1 MVRTIADGST
11 LMEGEAAVPVTLAVT
26 SPRPWLT
33 TMSRFMR
40 PLAGLYSP
48 ATATL
53 MTRLVYRRSR
63 VVTMPLAIWYVPV
76 IESNSSREAK
86 SDGGTSAR
94 SRDEIAPPTLTT
106 PPMRASASRLASG
119 HASTTCVIVGLPK
132 SMVPTAFGAPSVPP
146 SVSVPRMGALTE
158 VAGPAA
164 AATSSAMSLPSTV
177 TRALT
182 GASARLR
189 ASFATR
195 RPSAI
200 FTARSPGFTRASPSK
215 RSVGPAVS
223 VRSRSST
230 RYRVSAPPPPRATYV
245 TAPFSILT
253 RAARPAAPAP
263 PPTAPPAPRPGRARD
278 SAVPRLATFSWP
290 SGFWMSAMTGRSS
303 VRSPNSTRPP
313 SRGRTRSASRPVSS
327 LRNGAVPNCGSSPTS
342 SPCSS
347 TAGRGKTTTETD
359 ANFTGRPS
367 ACDAL
372 DAISACTRG
381 VSTTNGTATI
391 AAIATTTTTTRTPTV
406 HQRARITE
414 ERRGRL
420 RRLDRRQ
427 TPGVGS
433 DRARERPV
441 LLDVLPRPRAVHN
454 APARV
459 VHRVVD
465 ERDGEVHRDPVLP
478 ALLPRLRHLGAVDPN
493 LLDPV
498 RLPRAAQA
506 VTLGL
511 EARVLLRGQAIGE
524 GAHVPTA
531 ARRLDVGERRPG
543 PARERVG
550 FEAPIHLLDVL
561 DATVPVGRLR
571 RNRHGH
577 GAAA

>member
-1 MVRTIADGST
+1 
-11 LMEGEAAVPVTLAVT
+11 PV
-26 SPRPWLT
+26 
-33 TMSRFMR
+33 
-40 PLAGLYSP
+40 
-48 ATATL
+48 
-53 MTRLVYRRSR
+53 
-63 VVTMPLAIWYVPV
+63 
-76 IESNSSREAK
+76 
-86 SDGGTSAR
+86 
-94 SRDEIAPPTLTT
+94 
-106 PPMRASASRLASG
+106 
-119 HASTTCVIVGLPK
+119 
-132 SMVPTAFGAPSVPP
+132 
-146 SVSVPRMGALTE
+146 
-158 VAGPAA
+158 
-164 AATSSAMSLPSTV
+164 
-177 TRALT
+177 
-182 GASARLR
+182 
-189 ASFATR
+189 TR

-200 FTARSPGFTRASPSK
+200 FTARSPGFTRAPPSK

-230 RYRVSAPPPPRATYV
+230 RYRVRAPPPPRATYV

-303 VRSPNSTRPP
+303 VRSPNST
-313 SRGRTRSASRPVSS
+313 
-327 LRNGAVPNCGSSPTS
+327 
-342 SPCSS
+342 
-347 TAGRGKTTTETD
+347 
-359 ANFTGRPS
+359 
-367 ACDAL
+367 
-372 DAISACTRG
+372 
-381 VSTTNGTATI
+381 ATI
-391 AAIATTTTTTRTPTV
+391 AATARTATTARTPTV
-406 HQRARITE
+406 HQRARITA
-414 ERRGRL
+414 ERRRRL

-493 LLDPV
+493 LLDPI

-511 EARVLLRGQAIGE
+511 EARVLLRRQAIGE

-531 ARRLDVGERRPG
+531 DRRLDVGERRPG

-561 DATVPVGRLR
+561 DATVPVGRLPR
-571 RNRHGH
+571 YRHGH

>member
-1 MVRTIADGST
+1 
-11 LMEGEAAVPVTLAVT
+11 
-26 SPRPWLT
+26 
-33 TMSRFMR
+33 
-40 PLAGLYSP
+40 
-48 ATATL
+48 
-53 MTRLVYRRSR
+53 
-63 VVTMPLAIWYVPV
+63 
-76 IESNSSREAK
+76 
-86 SDGGTSAR
+86 
-94 SRDEIAPPTLTT
+94 
-106 PPMRASASRLASG
+106 
-119 HASTTCVIVGLPK
+119 
-132 SMVPTAFGAPSVPP
+132 
-146 SVSVPRMGALTE
+146 
-158 VAGPAA
+158 
-164 AATSSAMSLPSTV
+164 
-177 TRALT
+177 
-182 GASARLR
+182 
-189 ASFATR
+189 
-195 RPSAI
+195 
-200 FTARSPGFTRASPSK
+200 
-215 RSVGPAVS
+215 
-223 VRSRSST
+223 
-230 RYRVSAPPPPRATYV
+230 
-245 TAPFSILT
+245 
-253 RAARPAAPAP
+253 
-263 PPTAPPAPRPGRARD
+263 
-278 SAVPRLATFSWP
+278 
-290 SGFWMSAMTGRSS
+290 MSAMTGRSS

-327 LRNGAVPNCGSSPTS
+327 LRNGAVPNSGSSPTS

-372 DAISACTRG
+372 DAISVCTRG

-391 AAIATTTTTTRTPTV
+391 AAIARTATTARTPTV
-406 HQRARITE
+406 HQRARITA
-414 ERRGRL
+414 ERRRRL

-493 LLDPV
+493 LFDPV

-531 ARRLDVGERRPG
+531 DRRLDVGERRPG
-543 PARERVG
+543 AGWGVGWAIPRDGVAGLAGATGGGRAGAEYEREPRLPPPPARAQTAPASIKNHETSASTIRVSG
-550 FEAPIHLLDVL
+550 TRDLMASPPHSF
-561 DATVPVGRLR
+561 
-571 RNRHGH
+571 
-577 GAAA
+577 